1 MAQSEVGEI
10 RLFNDFTGGEVGIA
24 NAVAYSAST
33 GFHNLGD
40 FKVIGDGIDVNDS
53 GAVAVDGGLGGVIR
67 LTTTNEDAHTAA
79 LATEVMFDVALMGTL
94 VLEARVQM
102 AGLGARSS
110 YIGFCDVAADAQG
123 VFMTG
128 ATTTL
133 TLTASDLAGFY
144 YENGL
149 SSDNWHMVHNG
160 GTATGET
167 NSLSVV
173 SDVTATA
180 GEWDILRVEIY
191 TNGTIRWFINGDLK
205 QTVTNG
211 SSTSVDLAAVVASTA
226 TAATI
231 ASLDVDYMLVKA
243 RRDWTR

>member
-40 FKVIGDGIDVNDS
+40 FKVIGDGIDVVDS

-102 AGLGARSS
+102 AALTARSS
-110 YIGFCDVAADAQG
+110 Y
-123 VFMTG
+123 
-128 ATTTL
+128 
-133 TLTASDLAGFY
+133 
-144 YENGL
+144 
-149 SSDNWHMVHNG
+149 
-160 GTATGET
+160 
-167 NSLSVV
+167 
-173 SDVTATA
+173 
-180 GEWDILRVEIY
+180 
-191 TNGTIRWFINGDLK
+191 
-205 QTVTNG
+205 
-211 SSTSVDLAAVVASTA
+211 
-226 TAATI
+226 
-231 ASLDVDYMLVKA
+231 
-243 RRDWTR
+243 

>member
-10 RLFNDFTGGEVGIA
+10 RLFNDFTGGEIGVANVIA
-24 NAVAYSAST
+24 YAAST
-33 GFHNLGD
+33 GFFHLGD
-40 FKVIGDGIDVNDS
+40 FKFIGDGIDTNDS
-53 GAVAVDGGLGGVIR
+53 GAIAVGTGLGGVIR

-102 AGLGARSS
+102 SALTARSS
-110 YIGFCDVAADAQG
+110 YLGFCDVAADAQG

-128 ATTTL
+128 TGTTL
-133 TLTASDLAGFY
+133 TLTESDLAGFY
-144 YENGL
+144 FDNSLTSG
-149 SSDNWHMVHNG
+149 NWHMVHNG
-160 GTATGET
+160 GTATGAT
-167 NSLSVV
+167 DSTDVV
-173 SDVTATA
+173 SDVAAVA

-211 SSTSVDLAAVVASTA
+211 SSTSVDLAAVVACTG
-226 TAATI
+226 TTTTV

>member
-1 MAQSEVGEI
+1 
-10 RLFNDFTGGEVGIA
+10 
-24 NAVAYSAST
+24 
-33 GFHNLGD
+33 
-40 FKVIGDGIDVNDS
+40 
-53 GAVAVDGGLGGVIR
+53 
-67 LTTTNEDAHTAA
+67 
-79 LATEVMFDVALMGTL
+79 
-94 VLEARVQM
+94 
-102 AGLGARSS
+102 
-110 YIGFCDVAADAQG
+110 
-123 VFMTG
+123 
-128 ATTTL
+128 
-133 TLTASDLAGFY
+133 
-144 YENGL
+144 
-149 SSDNWHMVHNG
+149 MVHNG

-167 NSLSVV
+167 DSTAVV
-173 SDVTATA
+173 SDVTAVA